1 MSKKKTTS
9 EPPQEGGEAKKKPVS
24 AKRVRTVHPMLK
36 RITRADGSE
45 EYLEDSLPDPEEV
58 RQDPGK
64 FSKYANPT
72 ITIEQENHPT
82 ITVELG
88 DQQRSQAFNFGLD
101 YMQIGNHIVTR
112 QELLDNPD
120 NFRQYFTG
128 EEKVWLYVLHSAFNI
143 HKTFTTLTKAQE
155 RRLKQIE
162 RELGIDRGIIDRLH
176 KQHRALLK
184 TVAKNISKSSEEPS
198 LFHLPQNFDKGALGG
213 YKEEISKNTGALAF
227 YLMQLYQQNGN
238 KTLEI
243 DNLSPL
249 AEVLKCNNY
258 RLKLYLLYLGGYVY
272 PIVDVDE
279 NTRELVLTNEQLFKI
294 QFHYRPEIAK
304 KYDVGRGGV
313 ILGVDRIGS
322 DFLTFIKNEEVTKV
336 VITPSERLTKGLQGK
351 GLGNILTVNDKFV
364 SLILELS
371 DIATK
376 LLSYSSSNRPEQ
388 KIKED
393 RLIEH
398 LNLAKQVKKQGKPR
412 IRETIFK
419 GLKELQDKKHII
431 SYEYDPGREMFS
443 FTYSDKFVKYKET
456 KRQKGDTPI
465 EPQKRG
471 KKGG

>member
-1 MSKKKTTS
+1 MSKKKTTP
-9 EPPQEGGEAKKKPVS
+9 EPPQEVEGWEKPIS
-24 AKRVRTVHPMLK
+24 ARVKYTK
-36 RITRADGSE
+36 ADGSKGE
-45 EYLEDSLPDPEEV
+45 VEDELRDPEEEREV
-58 RQDPGK
+58 ALPK
-64 FSKYANPT
+64 IPT
-72 ITIEQENHPT
+72 LDLNIGAQQGNISIN
-82 ITVELG
+82 LG
-88 DQQRSQAFNFGLD
+88 DEQGIRSFAFSLD
-101 YMQIGNHIVTR
+101 WI
-112 QELLDNPD
+112 LLGDTVVKREDLVNDPD
-120 NFRQYFTG
+120 SFRKYFKG
-128 EEKVWLYVLHSAFNI
+128 EENVWLWTLHSAYNI
-143 HKTFTTLTKAQE
+143 QKSFSSISKDQE
-155 RRLKQIE
+155 RRLRQIE
-162 RELGIDRGIIDRLH
+162 RELGIGKAIIDRLH
-176 KQHRALLK
+176 KQPRALLK

-279 NTRELVLTNEQLFKI
+279 TTRELVLTNEQLFKI
-294 QFHYRPEIAK
+294 QFHYRPETAK
-304 KYDVGRGGV
+304 KYNVGKGGV

-322 DFLTFIKNEEVTKV
+322 DFLNFIKNEEVTKV
-336 VITPSERLTKGLQGK
+336 VITPSERLTKGLQGR

-419 GLKELQDKKHII
+419 GLKELQDKGHIN
-431 SYEYDPGREMFS
+431 SYEYDPGSEMFS

-456 KRQKGDTPI
+456 KRERGDTPI
-465 EPQKRG
+465 EPKKRG